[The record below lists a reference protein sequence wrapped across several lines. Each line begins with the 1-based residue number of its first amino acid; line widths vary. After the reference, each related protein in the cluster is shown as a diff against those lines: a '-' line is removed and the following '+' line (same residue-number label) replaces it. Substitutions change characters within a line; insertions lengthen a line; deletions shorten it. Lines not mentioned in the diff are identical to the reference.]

1 MNKEEYKTIEIKI
14 PKLNDL
20 EIKRGIN
27 DSLYCIKEINELVIK
42 DKQEQYIRE
51 LLNRIDKAN
60 KIIDECLLIGT
71 YEYEI
76 EGQLD
81 NLKRVLGGKQ

>member
-1 MNKEEYKTIEIKI
+1 MNKEEYKTIEFKI

-20 EIKRGIN
+20 EIKRDIN

-51 LLNRIDKAN
+51 LLNRIHKAIEYIKTHKRQDDFLELN
-60 KIIDECLLIGT
+60 EWGTRDLL
-71 YEYEI
+71 EI
-76 EGQLD
+76 
-81 NLKRVLGGKQ
+81 LGGKE